1 MKPTV
6 GNDSSLRLADRLVKA
21 STGDDRGTRR
31 AKRLLAHLQAL
42 PMSVILEKVPGAS
55 VAQRAKAVGVSRQTF
70 YYWLTGVT
78 RPNDVQARK
87 LKRITGYECDVIRG
101 RA

>member
-6 GNDSSLRLADRLVKA
+6 GNDRSLRWAERLVET
-21 STGDDRGTRR
+21 SSGDDRGARR

-42 PMSVILEKVPGAS
+42 PMSVILEKVPGNT
-55 VAQRAKAVGVSRQTF
+55 VAQQAASVGVSRQTF

-78 RPNDVQARK
+78 RPNDIQARK